1 MGYGSISG
9 RAKTDA
15 NNPKAFAVC
24 DRCARWY
31 NHSDLHWQYD
41 YRGRTLAN
49 LRILVCDDC
58 YDDPQPQL
66 KPRIIPP
73 DPVAIQNAR
82 VEYFDQYNT
91 NVRLTNDTAIIPT
104 PTSYAD
110 NFWTGIPVVN
120 GDTRITQNSNTRVTQ
135 QSGGA
140 PGSRSLVPGVRFTV
154 PGDGADDVP
163 PNSLGIPETGHIVE
177 QTTYDVWT
185 NDPVNP
191 MYWVNDDDEQVYWN
205 EPPPNTPIG

>member
-15 NNPKAFAVC
+15 NNPRAFAVC

-31 NHSDLHWQYD
+31 NHCDLRWQYD

-49 LRILVCDDC
+49 LRILVCSDC

-91 NVRLTNDTAIIPT
+91 NVRLTNQDPIT
-104 PTSYAD
+104 PSPSNYPA
-110 NFWTGIPVVN
+110 NFWTGIPVHN
-120 GDTRITQNSNTRVTQ
+120 GNTRITQNNNTRVTQ

-163 PNSLGIPETGHIVE
+163 PNSLGIPGTGHIVE

-185 NDPVNP
+185 NNPVNP

-205 EPPPNTPIG
+205 EPPPDTPIG